1 MLLTPLRPALWMR
14 PCYKSNALSLTLRTP
29 FGVLWTRLQPRVVGG
44 ANPSARAAARAFLQ
58 PEAPRMRSARRA
70 EQSRQKVRKRRAAL
84 RPHAPEKR
92 AQTPF
97 FPDAFPLP
105 TFIEGVADADDLPE
119 TVRMSGDA
127 AEHTSVRT
135 FEKSSQGCGSCG
147 KHDTHCAGR
156 DISPRSRAEG
166 GEQEGTIPPLSLPR
180 LNCHTAKRQKRCAA
194 TAGRR

>member
-1 MLLTPLRPALWMR
+1 MHN
-14 PCYKSNALSLTLRTP
+14 SNALSLTLRTP

-58 PEAPRMRSARRA
+58 PGSTSEAFSTPGSAKPPESPQTA
-70 EQSRQKVRKRRAAL
+70 CAL

-105 TFIEGVADADDLPE
+105 TFIEGVADADDLP
-119 TVRMSGDA
+119 RPSRISGDA
-127 AEHTSVRT
+127 AEHISVRT
-135 FEKSSQGCGSCG
+135 FEKSSQCCGSCG

-166 GEQEGTIPPLSLPR
+166 GEQEGTNLR
-180 LNCHTAKRQKRCAA
+180 
-194 TAGRR
+194 